1 MNVGWDRFVR
11 RLSIGEPRACQSAA
25 FLAGAWR
32 GIGVDG
38 LISVLQ
44 SNWSGQALND
54 CFKCSSWIMLPG
66 LCIIEIEVLALHTS
80 MLAVGNPT
88 LEWQSLIV
96 HLTWRLINFQDK
108 RMRV

>member
-1 MNVGWDRFVR
+1 
-11 RLSIGEPRACQSAA
+11 
-25 FLAGAWR
+25 
-32 GIGVDG
+32 
-38 LISVLQ
+38 
-44 SNWSGQALND
+44 
-54 CFKCSSWIMLPG
+54 MLPG